1 MNLIQPILNL
11 NLLQTLLLFYI
22 FFFLAMRQVGISAPQ
37 PGIEPALP
45 ALEGEVLTTGLPGK
59 SPSIL
64 EALSPLHWVLQL
76 IIFLFFI

>member
-1 MNLIQPILNL
+1 MTPPQSIKELSHLEHIASVLH
-11 NLLQTLLLFYI
+11 FC
-22 FFFLAMRQVGISAPQ
+22 FLAMRQVGISAPQ

-45 ALEGEVLTTGLPGK
+45 ALEGEVLTTGLPRK